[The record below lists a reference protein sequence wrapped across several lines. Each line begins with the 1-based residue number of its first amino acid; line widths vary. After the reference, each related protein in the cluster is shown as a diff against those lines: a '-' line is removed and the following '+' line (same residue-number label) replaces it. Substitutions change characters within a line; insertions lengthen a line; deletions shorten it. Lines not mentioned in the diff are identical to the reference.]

1 MIYDPTGKN
10 REEEIYEYRKDGAL
24 IKAENGAAEVV
35 LERDILGRVVKEITN
50 GYAVESRYDEA
61 GNRIGITS
69 DLGADI
75 RAGYNLMGDLTSLHA
90 NGWQTQYQRDLFG
103 LEIGRTMQGGLSSR
117 TTRDRLGR
125 VTGHGIQQNNR
136 SLSEKSYLWG
146 INDQLLQIDDNGK
159 QTKFTYD
166 TWGNLSKTIFP
177 DGKIEHRNPDK
188 TGNLFESLDR
198 MDRKYSKGGQLV
210 KAEDWTYKYDK
221 EGNLKEKKGKHGE
234 TWEYYWNAAGMLS
247 IVKRPDGRS
256 VLFTYDAL
264 GRRTEKHF
272 ARTTTK
278 FVWDGNVPLH
288 EWREVH
294 TTEYSEEGQYLKIT
308 KEPVTTWVFEEGTFV
323 PTAKLVGD
331 QEFSIVT
338 NYLGTPEAM
347 YDEMGSKVWSC
358 TLDSYGKVCNFEGQW
373 KVDCPFRYQG
383 QYEDSETGLYYNR
396 FRYYSPEEGMY
407 ISQDPIRLG
416 GNNPSLYGY
425 VYDTNSE
432 LDILGL
438 SCKKQVHHIIP
449 NAVYKLFRKKL
460 RKIKGYIQAKAHKNA
475 KNRNNLIDLETP
487 FHGNHPN
494 YNKYVAAALDK
505 LAKSS
510 EGLTLANVTKLQNE
524 LRDLIGTAQNS
535 GKTLN
540 EYFEDMV
547 P

>member
-1 MIYDPTGKN
+1 
-10 REEEIYEYRKDGAL
+10 
-24 IKAENGAAEVV
+24 
-35 LERDILGRVVKEITN
+35 
-50 GYAVESRYDEA
+50 
-61 GNRIGITS
+61 
-69 DLGADI
+69 
-75 RAGYNLMGDLTSLHA
+75 MGDLTSLHA

-125 VTGHGIQQNNR
+125 VTGHGIQHNNR

-159 QTKFTYD
+159 QTKFSYD

-198 MDRKYSKGGQLV
+198 MDRKYAKGGQLV

-294 TTEYSEEGQYLKIT
+294 STEYSEEEGQYLKIT

-358 TLDSYGKVCNFEGQW
+358 TLDSYGKVRNFEGQW

-407 ISQDPIRLG
+407 ISQDPIRIIG
-416 GNNPSLYGY
+416 GLELYSY
-425 VYDTNSE
+425 VKDTNTWV
-432 LDILGL
+432 DRLGL
-438 SCKKQVHHIIP
+438 IEEYSDGSYQLTLFPTEPYNRQKHYGNTPTAAQKSSVPAGMEFDHDPMLVKHYYEGVDGSLPGYNMTNAERRKFAQDINNGKAATPKEQRRQGAKAAAYSKKKKKQCG
-449 NAVYKLFRKKL
+449 F
-460 RKIKGYIQAKAHKNA
+460 
-475 KNRNNLIDLETP
+475 
-487 FHGNHPN
+487 
-494 YNKYVAAALDK
+494 
-505 LAKSS
+505 
-510 EGLTLANVTKLQNE
+510 
-524 LRDLIGTAQNS
+524 
-535 GKTLN
+535 
-540 EYFEDMV
+540 
-547 P
+547 